1 MGRLRLLF
9 LIGPIAWF
17 TLKYLALGSWTWE
30 ASTKGGILLN
40 LGVLTIVAAVGTHQ
54 AYVDHS
60 QDFLSRWKGA
70 ARKTLQYALILPV
83 SLGIWYYGIASDA
96 LQSRKQLQKDQVEM
110 QILDDENFEKITAGN
125 PQLLLE
131 NRQEIVDRQH
141 ANIEIFFS
149 PIFYIGMATMAWSF
163 AGLIV
168 AAIFALIWPKI
179 WAA

>member
-9 LIGPIAWF
+9 VIGPIAWF

-30 ASTKGGILLN
+30 ASTKWGILLN
-40 LGVLTIVAAVGTHQ
+40 LGFLTVVAAVATHQ
-54 AYVDHS
+54 AYVDHA

-70 ARKTLQYALILPV
+70 SRKTLQYALILPV
-83 SLGIWYYGIASDA
+83 SLGAWYYGIAADA
-96 LQSRKQLQKDQVEM
+96 LQSRMRMQKDQVAI
-110 QILDDENFEKITAGN
+110 QILDDVHFEKITDEN

-141 ANIEIFFS
+141 ANIEVFFS

-163 AGLIV
+163 AGLMV
-168 AAIFALIWPKI
+168 SAIFALIWPKI
-179 WAA
+179 WAS